1 MSLEVSMIIYANIR
15 KSKPKLKSKKE
26 REEYSAWL
34 EKHQTPIMKRKIFK
48 PTFTYKLSAP
58 PGRETVRYPSLN
70 TGEQGATKAPAKVYT
85 GDKMLGIATLH
96 KSNAV
101 PVFNSQEAVDISK
114 MRR

>member
-1 MSLEVSMIIYANIR
+1 MIIYANIR
-15 KSKPKLKSKKE
+15 KSKVKLKPKQE
-26 REEYSAWL
+26 REEYAAWL
-34 EKHQTPIMKRKIFK
+34 EKHQTPIVKKRKQFNLSS
-48 PTFTYKLSAP
+48 YKLSPA

-70 TGEQGATKAPAKVYT
+70 TGESGATKAAPKVYT

-101 PVFNSQEAVDISK
+101 PVFNSQEAVDISS

>member
-1 MSLEVSMIIYANIR
+1 MLIYANIR
-15 KSKPKLKSKKE
+15 KSKVKLKPKKE
-26 REEYSAWL
+26 REECAAWL
-34 EKHQTPIMKRKIFK
+34 EKHQAPVVKRKVFK
-48 PTFTYKLSAP
+48 PTFTYKLSPP

>member
-1 MSLEVSMIIYANIR
+1 MIIYPHI
-15 KSKPKLKSKKE
+15 P
-26 REEYSAWL
+26 
-34 EKHQTPIMKRKIFK
+34 KRKKRK
-48 PTFTYKLSAP
+48 PDAYQRQLASDWEQIVKKHETKKLVKYKAVTWQPTKSHI
-58 PGRETVRYPSLN
+58 RETPYYPSLN